1 MTKSQRLKPVIKVSE
16 TRERDAA
23 RALAESKNTLVE
35 RQTRLADLNAYREE
49 YTARFSAWGGSGV
62 TAIQLNEYRVFLAN
76 LNAAIAY
83 QEKLIENSQREFE
96 DKLRIWHQVR
106 GRVKALNG
114 IVERYHQ
121 DDMRVE
127 TRREQSAEDERAS
140 LVKNNGQDS

>member
-23 RALAESKNTLVE
+23 RALAESKHMLVE
-35 RQTRLADLNAYREE
+35 RQARLVDLNAYREE
-49 YTARFSAWGGSGV
+49 YTARFSTWGKNGIS
-62 TAIQLNEYRVFLAN
+62 AIQLNEYRVFLAN
-76 LNAAIAY
+76 LNAAITY
-83 QEKLIENSQREFE
+83 QEKLVENGQREFE

-121 DDMRVE
+121 DDMRAA
-127 TRREQSAEDERAS
+127 TRREQSAEDERACQIKEKS
-140 LVKNNGQDS
+140 KNS